1 MKPIYKM
8 FDEALEE
15 IARRN
20 DYDDKSSLLMDYG
33 ISPTVRVPAHKKIEF
48 IPLILKYLKKRNE

>member
-1 MKPIYKM
+1 M